1 MIYEIFEEEKFGVE
15 EISCVTMKFK
25 RVPEK
30 NNLLLANESQKKNF
44 RKLLSAFSELSDKV
58 KGEQKANE
66 LLNEDP
72 KAMKEREDREKAE
85 IERLNRKYLLRKLK
99 RDVETSTQDRERKIK
114 EKKIMLG
121 KKSIPIQVVLLRY
134 SLVVVFITILF
145 VSVIELLYRLRLASI
160 VTNGQ
165 EGIASINLKGGEI
178 PKISYYSR
186 ILNLIAT

>member
-1 MIYEIFEEEKFGVE
+1 M
-15 EISCVTMKFK
+15 
-25 RVPEK
+25 
-30 NNLLLANESQKKNF
+30 
-44 RKLLSAFSELSDKV
+44 
-58 KGEQKANE
+58 
-66 LLNEDP
+66 NEDP